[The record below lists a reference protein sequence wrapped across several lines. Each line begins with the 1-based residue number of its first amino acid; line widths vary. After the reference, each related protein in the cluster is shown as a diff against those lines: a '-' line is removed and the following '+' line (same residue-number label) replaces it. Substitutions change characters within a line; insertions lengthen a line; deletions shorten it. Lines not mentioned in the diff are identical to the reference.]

1 MFAELLDETG
11 RFMAETL
18 DRMLGD
24 LCTPAVLKAADGGNW
39 SADLWDAVAK
49 AGFARATLG
58 EAQGGAEL
66 TLPEALPLAAV
77 AARHAAPLP
86 LAEGLVAGALL
97 AATNLAVP
105 EGVLTIA
112 AGAGAV
118 LGADGRLT
126 GTLASVPWAA
136 QANALVLVACAVEG
150 PRLCLLTRDQWQIAA
165 ARNLANEPRETI
177 AFDLELAADRIAPA
191 PSAEALLNA
200 AALAR
205 SVQIAGALTR
215 VRDMTVQYAQEREQF
230 GRPLG
235 KFQAIQQTVSVL
247 ASDVAVAEAA
257 AAVALGNPADPLAV
271 AVAKARSGEAAG
283 RAAGIAHQ
291 VHGAM
296 GFTQEHTLH
305 HLTRRLWSWRDEYGN
320 ERVWQTRLG
329 TALLTHAPENL
340 WPALTTI
347 GRPAA

>member
-1 MFAELLDETG
+1 MFAELLDDTG

-24 LCTPAVLKAADGGNW
+24 LCTPAVLKAADAGEW
-39 SADLWDAVAK
+39 PVALWEAVAE
-49 AGFARATLG
+49 AGFARATLA
-58 EAQGGAEL
+58 EAQDGAGL
-66 TLPEALPLAAV
+66 TLTEALPLAAV

-97 AATNLAVP
+97 AATDLAVP
-105 EGVLTIA
+105 EGLLTIA

-118 LGADGRLT
+118 LGADGRLA
-126 GTLASVPWAA
+126 GTLAGVPWGA
-136 QANALVLVACAVEG
+136 QAAALVLVASAG
-150 PRLCLLTRDQWQIAA
+150 DDPRLCLLTRDQWHVVA
-165 ARNLANEPRETI
+165 ARNLANEPRDTI
-177 AFDLELAADRIAPA
+177 RFDVVLGTDRTAAA
-191 PSAEALLNA
+191 PSADALLNA

-205 SVQIAGALTR
+205 SVQIAGGLFR
-215 VRDMTVQYAQEREQF
+215 VRDLTVQYAQERVQF

-235 KFQAIQQTVSVL
+235 KFQAIQQTVAVL
-247 ASDVAVAEAA
+247 ASDVAAAEAA

-320 ERVWQTRLG
+320 ERHWQARLG
-329 TALLTHAPENL
+329 NALLQHAPDNL
-340 WPALTTI
+340 WPALTAI

>member
-11 RFMAETL
+11 RFMVETL

-24 LCTPAVLKAADGGNW
+24 LCTPAVLKAADAGDW
-39 SADLWDAVAK
+39 PAELWAAVVE
-49 AGFARATLG
+49 AGFARASLS
-58 EAQGGAEL
+58 EAQDGAGL
-66 TLPEALPLAAV
+66 TLAEALPLAAV
-77 AARHAAPLP
+77 AARHALPLP

-126 GTLASVPWAA
+126 GTLAGVPWAA
-136 QANALVLVACAVEG
+136 RATGLVLVACAVEG

-165 ARNLANEPRETI
+165 ERNLANEPRETI
-177 AFDLELAADRIAPA
+177 TFDVVLAPDRIAPA
-191 PSAEALLNA
+191 PSADALVNA
-200 AALAR
+200 AALTR

-215 VRDMTVQYAQEREQF
+215 IRDLTVQYAQERVQF

-235 KFQAIQQTVSVL
+235 KFQAIQQTVAVL
-247 ASDVAVAEAA
+247 ASDVAAAEAA

-296 GFTQEHTLH
+296 GFTQENTLH

-320 ERVWQTRLG
+320 ERHWQTRLG
-329 TALLTHAPENL
+329 SALLQHEPDNL